1 MRHTKILFMTLTAI
15 VGGLAWLIYPQAGD
29 DEAVLNAQQTQAQ
42 PQPPAPPAAAPAHQG
57 QSQTPSGPAP
67 GPVVATPSPAPAGSG
82 SRNTANMPLPEPIPR
97 ASRQPQAELWQ
108 VSTNAPA
115 TQVDGIPAT
124 RISVQPRV
132 LDTMHVGQEVTLPIP
147 NLNRSV
153 TAKITSTHNQLNNVE
168 VFKGPITDG
177 HPKDNVIITRGQT
190 STYVVVATRE
200 GVYSA
205 TIDNRTGNATLTDE
219 GDINEGIQPGDDSVT
234 VPGIEMPT
242 PESS

>member
-1 MRHTKILFMTLTAI
+1 
-15 VGGLAWLIYPQAGD
+15 
-29 DEAVLNAQQTQAQ
+29 
-42 PQPPAPPAAAPAHQG
+42 
-57 QSQTPSGPAP
+57 
-67 GPVVATPSPAPAGSG
+67 
-82 SRNTANMPLPEPIPR
+82 MPLPEPIQR
-97 ASRQPQAELWQ
+97 APRQPRAELWQ
-108 VSTNAPA
+108 VNATDPSTEVN
-115 TQVDGIPAT
+115 GIPAT
-124 RISVQPRV
+124 RISVAPQL
-132 LDTMHVGQEVTLPIP
+132 LDGMHVGQEVTLPIP
-147 NLNRSV
+147 ALNRSV

-200 GVYSA
+200 GTYSA

-219 GDINEGIQPGDDSVT
+219 GDINEGIQPGDDSIT

>member
-1 MRHTKILFMTLTAI
+1 MRHTKIMIMTLLATAGSL
-15 VGGLAWLIYPQAGD
+15 VWLIYPQP
-29 DEAVLNAQQTQAQ
+29 QTDSVSPENGHAQ
-42 PQPPAPPAAAPAHQG
+42 PHHSGQTALAPATASKAQ
-57 QSQTPSGPAP
+57 PASGSTP
-67 GPVVATPSPAPAGSG
+67 GPVVATPSPAPTGSG
-82 SRNTANMPLPEPIPR
+82 GKTTANMPLPEPIQRPP
-97 ASRQPQAELWQ
+97 RQPRAELWQ
-108 VSTNAPA
+108 VDANTPA

-124 RISVQPRV
+124 RISVEPQL
-132 LDTMHVGQEVTLPIP
+132 LDGMHVGQQVTLPIP
-147 NLNRSV
+147 ALNRSV
-153 TAKITSTHNQLNNVE
+153 TARITSTHNQLNNVE

-190 STYVVVATRE
+190 NTYVVVATRE

-205 TIDNRTGNATLTDE
+205 IIDNRTGNATLTDE